1 MGTTTATVLCIE
13 DDSLLREF
21 LVIQVE
27 QFVGPGFRVIEAGD
41 GRSGLRL
48 AREHLPRLVVLDL
61 MLPDMHGLAV
71 AAGLSVLV
79 PAPKVL
85 ILTSSASDATLSRLP
100 YTPIHGFVL
109 KTSGHRAELEAAIR
123 KLLSGETYFP
133 TQILARIDA
142 AASDPDHFSKV
153 LTTREIELLPL
164 FGYGWSDETIARHT
178 GLSLGAVATFERDL
192 IKKLH
197 LQGERELMRWAQKHG
212 FSDYAYEPHLPEPA
226 AHGAEDGAPLHGDAR

>member
-1 MGTTTATVLCIE
+1 MGSPTGTILCIE

-21 LVIQVE
+21 LVMQVE
-27 QFVGPGFRVIEAGD
+27 QIAGAGFRVIEAGD
-41 GRSGLRL
+41 GKSGLRL
-48 AREHLPRLVVLDL
+48 ARMHAPKLVVLDL

-71 AAGLSVLV
+71 AAALSVLV
-79 PAPKVL
+79 PPPKVL

-109 KTSGHRAELEAAIR
+109 KTTGHRADLETAIR
-123 KLLSGETYFP
+123 RLLAGETYFP
-133 TQILARIDA
+133 THILARIDA
-142 AASDPDHFSKV
+142 ATSDPDHFSKI

-164 FGYGWSDETIARHT
+164 FGYGWSDESIARHT

-192 IKKLH
+192 IKKLK

-212 FSDYAYEPHLPEPA
+212 FADYAYEPHLAESGGHPGAADGSGHDA
-226 AHGAEDGAPLHGDAR
+226 AH